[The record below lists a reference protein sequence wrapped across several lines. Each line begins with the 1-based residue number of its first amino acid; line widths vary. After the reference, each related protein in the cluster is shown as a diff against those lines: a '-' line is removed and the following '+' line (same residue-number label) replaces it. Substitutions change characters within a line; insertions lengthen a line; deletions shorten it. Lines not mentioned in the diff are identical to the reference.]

1 VSESDGTSGG
11 PDSSGIADRVRQG
24 LALLRQFYEAPH
36 RGALARLRQEEDDLF
51 RLLVFSEMMGV
62 PNPASYH
69 TLELLPLIY
78 EEFHDWHVRMG
89 MERSPLDHIRC
100 C

>member
-1 VSESDGTSGG
+1 VSGR
-11 PDSSGIADRVRQG
+11 IFRF
-24 LALLRQFYEAPH
+24 LALLREFYDAPH
-36 RGALARLRQEEDDLF
+36 RGALARARREEDDLF
-51 RLLVFSEMMGV
+51 MLLVFSEMMGV

-69 TLELLPLIY
+69 TLELLPLLY
-78 EEFHDWHVRMG
+78 EEFHEWHLRMG

>member
-1 VSESDGTSGG
+1 VS
-11 PDSSGIADRVRQG
+11 RLRR
-24 LALLRQFYEAPH
+24 ALDLLQEFYDAPH
-36 RGALARLRQEEDDLF
+36 RGALARAKQEEDDLF
-51 RLLVFSEMMGV
+51 MLLVFSEMMGV

-69 TLELLPLIY
+69 TLELLPLLY
-78 EEFHDWHVRMG
+78 EEFHAWHLRMG